1 MMKLL
6 YFDHHFLSRKISHRF
21 AAIPVVNACVRHVR
35 RQSVEKIQLF
45 KSIEQ
50 AIRIFLVNV
59 AINSIALRVGEPI
72 RSDDI

>member
-1 MMKLL
+1 MKLL
-6 YFDHHFLSRKISHRF
+6 SFDRHFLSREISHQF
-21 AAIPVVNACVRHVR
+21 AANPVVNARVLHVR
-35 RQSVEKIQLF
+35 KQSVEKIQLF

-50 AIRIFLVNV
+50 AIHIFPVNV